1 MTSNARSFSLRTSI
15 FVIPS
20 LTVLADG
27 RFLWHTELVDD
38 PAKLNFY
45 VAFNHFYDLIC

>member
-1 MTSNARSFSLRTSI
+1 MTSNARWFGRRTSI

-20 LTVLADG
+20 LTALADG

-38 PAKLNFY
+38 PAELDFD
-45 VAFNHFYDLIC
+45 VAFDHFYDFVG